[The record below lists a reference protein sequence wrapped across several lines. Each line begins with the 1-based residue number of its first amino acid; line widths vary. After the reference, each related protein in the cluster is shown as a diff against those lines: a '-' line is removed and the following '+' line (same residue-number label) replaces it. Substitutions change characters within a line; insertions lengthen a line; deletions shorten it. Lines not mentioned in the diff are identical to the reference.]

1 MRPRSSLHSYQTR
14 AVQHLIE
21 HPQAAL
27 WLDMGLGKTVITLTA
42 FQELR
47 DRMLTGPMLVIA
59 PLRVCQTVWR
69 QEARK
74 WEHLNGLR
82 FSLIHGSPTQRHRAY
97 RVPADVY
104 LTNYE
109 NLRWLAEQLEAFY
122 LRKGKY
128 LPFSTVVYDE
138 VSRLKHHTTK
148 RHRALQVLLPFLRR
162 RIGLTGTPASNGY
175 DNLFGQFLALDSGQ
189 RLGQSLQAYRDAFM
203 RFEGYGNA
211 GKYKVRS
218 GQEEVIQRLIGD
230 ITLQMSNS
238 DYLELPEVLINDI
251 EIPLDAKLRA
261 KYDTLEDEMLLEF
274 DTGGTLEVFN
284 RAALSMKCR
293 QFCNGAAYLNPGEP
307 QWEKVH
313 DLKLDALEEVV
324 EEANGKPVLVAYQFN
339 PADSAR
345 IQAKFPEA
353 EILSSKLSTAQVISL
368 ENRWNAGEVPMLIGH
383 PQSMGHGLNLQQG
396 PCQDLVFFGLT
407 WSLED
412 YLQTIARLMRQ
423 GQRNN
428 IRVHR
433 LLIEK
438 SVDSW
443 MSLSLSMNDETQEGL
458 KRALNEYRR
467 QKSSQEALIE

>member
-1 MRPRSSLHSYQTR
+1 MHSYQVR
-14 AVQHLIE
+14 AVQHLID

-47 DRMLTGPMLVIA
+47 DRMLTGPMLVVA

-82 FSLIHGSPTQRHRAY
+82 FSLIHGSPAQRHRAY

-104 LTNYE
+104 LVNYE

-148 RHRALQVLLPFLRR
+148 RHIALQVMLPYLRR

-175 DNLFGQFLALDSGQ
+175 DNLFGQFLAIDSGQ
-189 RLGQSLQAYRDAFM
+189 RLGQSIQAYRDAFM
-203 RFEGYGNA
+203 KFEGFGHA
-211 GKYKVRS
+211 GKYTVRQ
-218 GQEEVIQRLIGD
+218 GQEQAIQGLIGD
-230 ITLQMSNS
+230 VTLQMSNS
-238 DYLELPEVLINDI
+238 DYLELPDVLINDVT
-251 EIPLDAKLRA
+251 IPLDQKLRA
-261 KYDTLEDEMLLEF
+261 KYEVLEDELLLEL
-274 DTGGTLEVFN
+274 DNGESIEVFN
-284 RAALSMKCR
+284 RGALSMKCR
-293 QFCNGAAYLNPGEP
+293 QFCNGAAYLAPGEP
-307 QWEKVH
+307 QWERVH

-339 PADSAR
+339 PADTAR
-345 IQAKFPEA
+345 ILAKFPYA
-353 EILSSKLSTAQVISL
+353 EVLSSKLSTAQVVSL

-383 PQSMGHGLNLQQG
+383 PQSMGHGLNLQYG
-396 PCQDLVFFGLT
+396 PCRDLVFFGLT

-412 YLQTIARLMRQ
+412 YLQTIARLVRQ

-438 SVDSW
+438 SVDIW
-443 MSLSLSMNDETQEGL
+443 MSISLAANDETQEGL
-458 KRALNEYRR
+458 KAALNEYRR
-467 QKSSQEALIE
+467 VKSAQETVVHDAA